1 MFYRKYVI
9 MNEEEAAS
17 SSGGDFDT
25 QSALDEI
32 SQSLGFGSKESDTS
46 DNTDTGVN
54 DEQETT
60 STEPEGSTTNAAN
73 TQNEE
78 KQGEQPAADAT
89 AADIAKAPV
98 SWKPEVAAKFN
109 TLEPDVQAEILRR
122 EQDIFKGIEQYK
134 TAADYGKNVYQ
145 VLQPYQEEVA
155 RRGIDP
161 MNYLRGVL
169 EADKLITNADPAQ
182 KIEYFKQLAA
192 TYGVSIDTELFGN
205 EDQTVQQLREEINQL
220 KSNFTRQSEQAERAK
235 LEQITAEVNA
245 FAADPKNVHFNS
257 IQNEIAGLI
266 SSGVCKTLQ
275 EAYEKAVWANPI
287 TRQAEL
293 DRIQKDKEAASKK
306 EQQKKLEEVK
316 KRTSANVVSSDRKP
330 GNTAKP
336 KTLDETL
343 AETYDKIHSS

>member
-1 MFYRKYVI
+1 

-17 SSGGDFDT
+17 SSGGFDT

-32 SQSLGFGSKESDTS
+32 SQSLGFSPKESDSS
-46 DNTDTGVN
+46 DNTDIGAN
-54 DEQETT
+54 DEQEDTG
-60 STEPEGSTTNAAN
+60 TESEGSSTNAAN

-78 KQGEQPAADAT
+78 EQGKQQPDDTTTAADAP
-89 AADIAKAPV
+89 KAPV

-134 TAADYGKNVYQ
+134 TAAEYGKNVYQ
-145 VLQPYQEEVA
+145 VLQPYQEEIA
-155 RRGIDP
+155 NRGINP
-161 MNYLRGVL
+161 MHYLQSVL
-169 EADKLITNADPAQ
+169 EADRMITKASPEQ
-182 KIEYFKQLAA
+182 KIEYFKQLANA
-192 TYGVSIDTELFGN
+192 YGVTIDTELFGN

-220 KSNFTRQSEQAERAK
+220 KSNFTRQSEQAERAR
-235 LEQITAEVNA
+235 LDQITAEVNS
-245 FAADPKNVHFNS
+245 FATDPKNVHFNS
-257 IQNEIAGLI
+257 LQNEIAGLI

-293 DRIQKDKEAASKK
+293 DRIQKEKEEALKK
-306 EQQKKLEEVK
+306 EQQKKLQEVK